1 MKINGNPYELSRPVG
16 PAAGPTGV
24 AGRKESQPEPAAV
37 PPSRPARTDSVE
49 ISSAGRALAGAESTE
64 GGAPS
69 LTPERL
75 AELRQRVLEGAYNS
89 VEIADQ
95 VARRILDRGDV

>member
-1 MKINGNPYELSRPVG
+1 MKINGIPYELSRPVG
-16 PAAGPTGV
+16 PTAGAGGV
-24 AGRKESQPEPAAV
+24 AGRKESQPESAAA
-37 PPSRPARTDSVE
+37 PQARPARTDSVE
-49 ISSAGRALAGAESTE
+49 ISSAGRALAGAESVE
-64 GGAPS
+64 GGPAS